1 MTQNENLY
9 IRYLSDRSKV
19 RKAILSE
26 AEKSVRMALGAY
38 GAAGRFRLLLFQPAD
53 CYLYECTADEAG
65 KLFRIMGYRIFSH
78 GLERVFGPDFPDD
91 TKRKFALAY
100 HRQGDRFVYDSYYD
114 CLCPALAAHNEAV
127 REALREIPAQGDLPL
142 FVAGMYG
149 DSPAVAWALQ
159 EKAGRVVPMGLVQPR
174 PSADKE
180 KIRCRF
186 PEVMGERYPVHAR
199 PKRLLRD
206 CVVQEW
212 SVAVPLSEETLESPF
227 WHTKKWKDILP
238 NTGQD
243 CEIAGVPCKWI
254 SLKIDVDGFA
264 NVFCRVRDARGN
276 VCYPLIYDALGE
288 AGKLRKPE
296 TRAAAPK
303 PVPAGMARRPWQSH
317 KYKPLKKEA
326 LAFTHFVVDTNALLD
341 CTDLI
346 PTLLANR
353 RKVVV
358 TLMAFREINRFKDNK
373 RDERNQRAEIVYRQ
387 LVDKRADS
395 QFIIREAVTAE
406 DLKELPIELQR
417 GNSSNDDMIYAI
429 AIRHKKAGEKVC
441 IVTSDGGF
449 NTICNR
455 FPDLQDMGKDIPCLR
470 PDNIV
475 EMK

>member
-9 IRYLSDRSKV
+9 IRYLSDRSRA

-26 AEKSVRMALGAY
+26 AEKNVRMALNAY
-38 GAAGRFRLLLFQPAD
+38 GAVGRFGLLLFRPAD
-53 CYLYECTADEAG
+53 CYLYECTADEIG
-65 KLFRIMGYRIFSH
+65 KLFRITGYRIFRH
-78 GLERVFGPDFPDD
+78 GLDRVFGPNLPDD
-91 TKRKFALAY
+91 KKRKLTLAY

-114 CLCPALAAHNEAV
+114 DLCPSLTAHNAAV
-127 REALREIPAQGDLPL
+127 REALKEIPAQGNLPL
-142 FVAGMYG
+142 FVAGVYG
-149 DSPAVAWALQ
+149 DNPSVAWTLQ
-159 EKAGRVVPMGLVQPR
+159 EKAGRVVPMGLVSPR
-174 PSADKE
+174 PSSDKE

-186 PEVMGERYPVHAR
+186 PEVVGERYPMHVC

-212 SVAVPLSEETLESPF
+212 SVAVPLVEETLESPF

-238 NTGQD
+238 NTDQD

-288 AGKLRKPE
+288 AGIPRKPE
-296 TRAAAPK
+296 VRATAPK
-303 PVPAGMARRPWQSH
+303 SVPAGAARRPWQPH

-326 LAFTHFVVDTNALLD
+326 LEFTHFVVDTNALLA

-346 PTLLANR
+346 PTLLANG

-373 RDERNQRAEIVYRQ
+373 RDERNQRATIVYRQ
-387 LVDKRADS
+387 LVDKRVDS
-395 QFIIREAVTAE
+395 RFIIREAVTPE
-406 DLKELPIELQR
+406 DLKELPFELQG
-417 GNSSNDDMIYAI
+417 GNSSNDDKIYAI

-449 NTICNR
+449 DAICNK
-455 FPDLQDMGKDIPCLR
+455 FPDLQAMGKGIPCLR